1 VSIATRRAATAAAV
15 AFLLLFGVLFMISVL
30 HVVGPWPDRGPDLP
44 WVTNKT
50 QETLI
55 VQPRNGHET
64 ARTVGAGKS
73 TTYPGQPPGCEKAP
87 WVATTLSGDVVA
99 EIPGGCT
106 GHEWTIYGVN
116 NSTYR

>member
-1 VSIATRRAATAAAV
+1 VTRRGSAAA
-15 AFLLLFGVLFMISVL
+15 AAALLLLIGVLFS
-30 HVVGPWPDRGPDLP
+30 GCRWPDSGPDLL

-64 ARTVGAGKS
+64 AQTVGVGKS
-73 TTYPGQPPGCEKAP
+73 TTYPGQSPGCEKAP

-99 EIPGGCT
+99 EIPGACA

-116 NSTYR
+116 NSKYR

>member
-1 VSIATRRAATAAAV
+1 
-15 AFLLLFGVLFMISVL
+15 
-30 HVVGPWPDRGPDLP
+30 
-44 WVTNKT
+44 VTNKT

-64 ARTVGAGKS
+64 PVTIPVGKS
-73 TTYPGQPPGCEKAP
+73 MTYPEQSLGCEKVP

-99 EIPGGCT
+99 EIPGACD

-116 NSTYR
+116 SSTYK

>member
-1 VSIATRRAATAAAV
+1 M

-30 HVVGPWPDRGPDLP
+30 RVVGPWPDRGPDLL

-64 ARTVGAGKS
+64 PVTIPVGKS
-73 TTYPGQPPGCEKAP
+73 MKYPEQPLGCEKAQ

-99 EIPGGCT
+99 EIPGACA
-106 GHEWTIYGVN
+106 GHEWTIYGVS
-116 NSTYR
+116 NSTYK

>member
-1 VSIATRRAATAAAV
+1 MARWGSAAALLV
-15 AFLLLFGVLFMISVL
+15 VMCLLLSNCR
-30 HVVGPWPDRGPDLP
+30 WPDRGPDLL

-55 VQPRNGHET
+55 VQPWNGHET
-64 ARTVGAGKS
+64 PVTIPVGKS
-73 TTYPGQPPGCEKAP
+73 MTYPGQPPGCEKAP

-99 EIPGGCT
+99 EIPGACA